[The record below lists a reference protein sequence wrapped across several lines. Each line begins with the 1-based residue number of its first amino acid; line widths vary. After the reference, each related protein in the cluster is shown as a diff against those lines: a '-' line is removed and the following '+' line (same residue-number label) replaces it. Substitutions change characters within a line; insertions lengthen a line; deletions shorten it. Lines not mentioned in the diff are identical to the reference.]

1 MNYLVIFGTALVPL
15 IVGFIWYNN
24 AFGFGKAWM
33 AATGLKEEDLQ
44 RDFSPVKVYGSAYLL
59 GIFLA
64 VAMMPMTIHQMGL
77 TSMLADQASLNDP
90 NSELSKTLAS
100 LLATYGNEFR
110 TFKHGAFHGL
120 INAIFLALP
129 IIATS
134 ALFERRSWKYIFI
147 HLGYWMITM
156 AIMGGLIC
164 QFLDLK

>member
-77 TSMLADQASLNDP
+77 SSMLMGVDGVMERT
-90 NSELSKTLAS
+90 SEAGKAFGYLMD
-100 LLATYGNEFR
+100 TYGANFR

-120 INAIFLALP
+120 INGIFLALP
-129 IIATS
+129 IIAIS